1 MKPPIKK
8 ITANTLLCMTDN
20 ELFRA
25 AQTRAV
31 LDIIESG
38 LDNYHLFHELIA
50 LNKEN
55 DHRRIAQDYPSLFH
69 TN

>member
-1 MKPPIKK
+1 MKPPIK
-8 ITANTLLCMTDN
+8 ITANTLLSMTDN

-50 LNKEN
+50 FNKEN